1 MKLAK
6 ASQDEI
12 DTLMRWLQDK
22 EAAKFEDA
30 KNRPPAFMRVVFG
43 YETLV
48 NNVCDPA
55 KDYLD
60 WKPGYAPSDTDRLR
74 AGIEEALM
82 HLETN
87 YCIDGH
93 SMKDS
98 DAARALRRALGQN
111 IGHEPTAPRATENK

>member
-1 MKLAK
+1 MNIRNMKLAK

-12 DTLMRWLQDK
+12 DRLMRWLQSREKSVDV
-22 EAAKFEDA
+22 
-30 KNRPPAFMRVVFG
+30 PPPFMRVVFG

-48 NNVCDPA
+48 NNCCDPSA
-55 KDYLD
+55 DTLE
-60 WKPGYAPSDTDRLR
+60 WKPGYAPTDTDRLR

-87 YCIDGH
+87 YDIDGQ

-98 DAARALRRALGQN
+98 DAATALRRALGPNQ
-111 IGHEPTAPRATENK
+111 